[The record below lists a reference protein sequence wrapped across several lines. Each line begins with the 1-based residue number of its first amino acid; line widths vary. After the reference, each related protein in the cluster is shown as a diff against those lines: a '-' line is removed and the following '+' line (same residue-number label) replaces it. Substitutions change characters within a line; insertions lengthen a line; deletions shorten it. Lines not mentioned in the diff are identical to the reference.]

1 MTLSLAHAQ
10 WFSRLFEAQTRS
22 WAYLLA
28 TVGKAIGLTLIV
40 APFLILYLSPLLS
53 ETLSPPVRPGSTVW
67 VGFLL
72 GVASSLG
79 QSVIG
84 RHVWRHLGAPPADLG
99 DRIGLVTLIPYTL
112 ARRAVHR
119 RTVADIRHSERPA
132 QGWVAA
138 ALWLYTDALLVV
150 AVGALVVGTVSG
162 RLTIG

>member
-1 MTLSLAHAQ
+1 MTLSPAHAQ
-10 WFSRLFEAQTRS
+10 WFSRLFEARTRS

-40 APFLILYLSPLLS
+40 APFLVLFLSPLLP
-53 ETLSPPVRPGSTVW
+53 EALSSPVRFEPTVW

-72 GVASSLG
+72 TVASSLG
-79 QSVIG
+79 QSAVD
-84 RHVWRHLGAPPADLG
+84 RRFWRRLGVPPADLG
-99 DRIGLVTLIPYTL
+99 EGIGPVTLIPYAL
-112 ARRAVHR
+112 ARRALHR
-119 RTVADIRHSERPA
+119 RTVTDIRHSERPA

>member
-79 QSVIG
+79 QSVIA
-84 RHVWRHLGAPPADLG
+84 RRIWRRLGAPPDDLG
-99 DRIGLVTLIPYTL
+99 DGIGPVALIPYAL
-112 ARRAVHR
+112 ARRALHR
-119 RTVADIRHSERPA
+119 RTVTDVRHSKRSA
-132 QGWVAA
+132 QGWVATA
-138 ALWLYTDALLVV
+138 IWLYTDALLVV
-150 AVGALVVGTVSG
+150 SVGAVIVGMTSG
-162 RLTIG
+162 RLTFD